1 MGFLGNYESIFAYKK
16 TIRFWL
22 FQKLRKLSFWTSKMT
37 IIKETN
43 ETTIEV
49 DTITKS
55 CSSYSTNPD
64 TGNLTWIFHHNRI
77 NLCNWIFRSIS
88 WRSRFNDRPS
98 NLRTNFGPPYLSFY
112 MVPDL
117 EIHFCSGSFSWIHN
131 VVSCSYNLNF
141 K

>member
-22 FQKLRKLSFWTSKMT
+22 FQKLPKLSSPTSKMT
-37 IIKETN
+37 TIKAQTAN
-43 ETTIEV
+43 ETTIEI

-55 CSSYSTNPD
+55 CSSCSTNPD
-64 TGNLTWIFHHNRI
+64 TGNFHLNRF

-88 WRSRFNDRPS
+88 WRSRFNDRQGD
-98 NLRTNFGPPYLSFY
+98 LRPNFGPPYLSFD